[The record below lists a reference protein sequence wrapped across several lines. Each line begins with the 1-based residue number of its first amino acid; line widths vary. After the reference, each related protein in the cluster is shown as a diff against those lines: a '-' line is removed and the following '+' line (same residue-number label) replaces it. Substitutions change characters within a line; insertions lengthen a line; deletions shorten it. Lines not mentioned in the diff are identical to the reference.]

1 MPLNLRKGTILKE
14 ERIIKPENALVK
26 AYSGISQEHCSD
38 HSAHLYIPKSSEELL
53 LWAECKCT
61 APST

>member
-1 MPLNLRKGTILKE
+1 M
-14 ERIIKPENALVK
+14 KPENALVK